1 MPEKSDATR
10 RRIEAAVRARRCEDA
25 GVFRRTGFCLGPL
38 ESAQGARR
46 GRLNTKI
53 LAHFDISKWLKW
65 EEEKSKKSS
74 LVIVAL
80 ARFER
85 QNAESGRARCT
96 LSIVL

>member
-1 MPEKSDATR
+1 
-10 RRIEAAVRARRCEDA
+10 
-25 GVFRRTGFCLGPL
+25 
-38 ESAQGARR
+38 
-46 GRLNTKI
+46 

-96 LSIVL
+96 LSIIL